1 MFLNPLL
8 QAGRVTLHTYID
20 LCRVTFDLNI
30 EIIKSFHPGKK
41 IDRKQRPLLICLSK
55 YDIKAKI
62 LSKSFTLHQMNPY
75 EDLYLCLQTR
85 PRLNKPDT
93 SFWLHNW
100 DLKELGENLMLS
112 FMGIAL
118 PLGPNLKETA
128 NWEAEI

>member
-20 LCRVTFDLNI
+20 LCRITFNLNI

-41 IDRKQRPLLICLSK
+41 IDRKQRPLLIHLNN
-55 YDIKAKI
+55 YDIKAKY
-62 LSKSFTLHQMNPY
+62 FQMNPY

-93 SFWLHNW
+93 SFWLN
-100 DLKELGENLMLS
+100 N
-112 FMGIAL
+112 
-118 PLGPNLKETA
+118 
-128 NWEAEI
+128 